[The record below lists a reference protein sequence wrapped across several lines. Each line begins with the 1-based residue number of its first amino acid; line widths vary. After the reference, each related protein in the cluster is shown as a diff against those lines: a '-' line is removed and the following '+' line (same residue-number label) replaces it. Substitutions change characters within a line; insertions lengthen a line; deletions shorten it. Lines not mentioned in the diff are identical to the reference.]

1 MISLELIAW
10 DVQDEQALDDGSG
23 QKCTRRDTRLPG
35 SRAEPAYIDWLVPAC
50 TRACVRE
57 NLPVT

>member
-1 MISLELIAW
+1 MISLKLIAW

-23 QKCTRRDTRLPG
+23 QKSTGRDTRLPG
-35 SRAEPAYIDWLVPAC
+35 SRAEPAYVDWLVPMF
-50 TRACVRE
+50 TRARLRE